1 MEAKREAAE
10 SGDTAALRLVKP
22 DLVMLPE
29 YLAAL
34 ERGWSPDTVRAETA
48 REELQ
53 RIRDDPAKFVALLD
67 DPEAKGGPVTLPDG
81 SMAPRLP
88 GFRRWLWDG
97 AFCGSIGFR
106 WQPGTPD
113 LPPHVLGHIGYAVV
127 PWKRGRGYAK
137 RALALLFSEVRATGL
152 PFVELVTDPGNVAS
166 QAVILANG
174 GHLIERFREPPA
186 YGGGEALRFRIA
198 LPAAAPR

>member
-1 MEAKREAAE
+1 M
-10 SGDTAALRLVKP
+10 RLVAP
-22 DLVMLPE
+22 DNL
-29 YLAAL
+29 
-34 ERGWSPDTVRAETA
+34 RGAETA
-48 REELQ
+48 REELR
-53 RIRDDPAKFVALLD
+53 RIGDNPAELVALLN
-67 DPEAKGGPVTLPDG
+67 DPEAKGDPVTLPDG
-81 SMAPRLP
+81 SVVPRLP

-137 RALALLFSEVRATGL
+137 RALALLLAEIGAIGL
-152 PFVELVTDPGNVAS
+152 PFVELITDPENLAS

-174 GHLIERFREPPA
+174 GHLVERFREPPA
-186 YGGGEALRFRIA
+186 YGAKEALRFRIA
-198 LPAAAPR
+198 LGSDPTR